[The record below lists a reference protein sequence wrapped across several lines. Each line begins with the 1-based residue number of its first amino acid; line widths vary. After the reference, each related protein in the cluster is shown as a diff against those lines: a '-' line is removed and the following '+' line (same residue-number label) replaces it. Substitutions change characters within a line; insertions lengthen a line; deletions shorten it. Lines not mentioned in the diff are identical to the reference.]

1 MLTQKQ
7 KDNRAYYAKHAEQI
21 KEKKREAYRKANGN
35 KPNETSL
42 ADKLVPEKPKVSK
55 PKTLKSK
62 PKSLIKPEDQKKREV
77 RRRIEDYL
85 LAKEL
90 GIAFSSLKNTDDN

>member
-1 MLTQKQ
+1 MAGATPPFCIMNFL
-7 KDNRAYYAKHAEQI
+7 EQQPEWMVEI
-21 KEKKREAYRKANGN
+21 MEPKANGN

-62 PKSLIKPEDQKKREV
+62 PKSLIKPEDQKKRVV
-77 RRRIEDYL
+77 RGRIEDYL

>member
-21 KEKKREAYRKANGN
+21 KEKKRETYKKANGN
-35 KPNETSL
+35 KPTKTAP
-42 ADKLVPEKPKVSK
+42 ADKPVPEKPKVSK

-62 PKSLIKPEDQKKREV
+62 TKSLVKPEDQKKLEV

-90 GIAFSSLKNTDDN
+90 GIKSF